1 MPLALDTF
9 VAEYEGDTLTLDI
22 KDEIMDALYEV
33 DGTIDYDAY
42 EQDLVKLLEKDI
54 KEGKSVEAFGED
66 AKALVTKEIS
76 ALMSHTVNCVK
87 TTYGQR
93 VTMTNCM

>member
-1 MPLALDTF
+1 MALDTF

-42 EQDLVKLLEKDI
+42 EQDLHPVHFYSKDKPQLQAEGNLLQ
-54 KEGKSVEAFGED
+54 S
-66 AKALVTKEIS
+66 L
-76 ALMSHTVNCVK
+76 
-87 TTYGQR
+87 
-93 VTMTNCM
+93 